1 MTALVA
7 AGFQDGTTGTRAHAR
22 TKTVCFRPF
31 SLIRLVR
38 TLHKILFSN
47 IALRGTP
54 WGSLA
59 RYWEQS
65 YLTRRWPPAGP
76 FKWVYGDSPAD
87 TTRASLSEQPVD
99 NVKFYLWRK
108 LVQGGEEIWTA
119 LRDSLRGNASE
130 AVWAAGLNT
139 LRLVDYHDN
148 QIVIGAPNQIQLLR
162 VQQRYLPFITEQA
175 QLLVGH
181 EVHVSLTVSDSDD
194 NNTSLTASAEEPEA
208 ATPVATF
215 APSVDRP
222 ARLDPRMTFDSFVPG
237 SSNRLAFAAAQSV
250 AETPGRAYNPLMI
263 YGNSGLGKTHLLHAI
278 GNYVQENYP
287 GRKVLYVSTETFLND
302 FIRAIQ
308 TRTQLALHERYREN
322 DVLLI
327 DDIQFMETRGETFH
341 EEIFHTYNALHGEG
355 KQIVL
360 TSDRSPRDLAGLQER
375 FRSRLLQ
382 GLVTEID
389 QPDLET
395 RIAIL
400 RSKSEREG
408 IALPNDVAEWIAH
421 RVRDNIREL
430 EGSITML
437 RAFANLRQEPIS
449 LELAK
454 AHLTNL
460 GQEQVVLKPETI
472 LSVVADFY
480 GLSVEDV
487 RGSKRLRPLVHAR
500 HIAMYLI
507 RDMLNN
513 YSYPMIA
520 RIFDGRNHTTV
531 ISGVEKIKEQITVN
545 PEVLAQVNQ
554 LKRRLQGENRD

>member
-1 MTALVA
+1 
-7 AGFQDGTTGTRAHAR
+7 
-22 TKTVCFRPF
+22 
-31 SLIRLVR
+31 
-38 TLHKILFSN
+38 
-47 IALRGTP
+47 
-54 WGSLA
+54 
-59 RYWEQS
+59 
-65 YLTRRWPPAGP
+65 
-76 FKWVYGDSPAD
+76 
-87 TTRASLSEQPVD
+87 VD
-99 NVKFYLWRK
+99 NVGSGLWRK
-108 LVQGGEEIWTA
+108 IVQSGEEIWTA
-119 LRDSLRGNASE
+119 LRDSLRGNASD

-148 QIVIGAPNQIQLLR
+148 QLVIGAPNQIQLLR
-162 VQQRYLPFITEQA
+162 IQQRFLPFITEQA
-175 QLLVGH
+175 QQLVGSD
-181 EVHVSLTVSDSDD
+181 VTVSLTVSE
-194 NNTSLTASAEEPEA
+194 SANEVGSPVDEPNVSI
-208 ATPVATF
+208 PVATF

-308 TRTQLALHERYREN
+308 TRTQLALHDRYREN

-400 RSKSEREG
+400 RSKAEREG
-408 IALPNDVAEWIAH
+408 IELPGDVAEWIAQ

-454 AHLTNL
+454 NHLTNL
-460 GQEQVVLKPETI
+460 GQEQIILKPETI
-472 LSVVADFY
+472 LAVVSDFY

-500 HIAMYLI
+500 HVAMYLI
-507 RDMLNN
+507 RDLLDN

-531 ISGVEKIKEQITVN
+531 ISGVEKIKDQLAVN
-545 PEVLAQVNQ
+545 SELLAQINQ
-554 LKRRLQGENRD
+554 LKRRLQGDGRE

>member
-1 MTALVA
+1 M
-7 AGFQDGTTGTRAHAR
+7 
-22 TKTVCFRPF
+22 
-31 SLIRLVR
+31 
-38 TLHKILFSN
+38 
-47 IALRGTP
+47 
-54 WGSLA
+54 
-59 RYWEQS
+59 
-65 YLTRRWPPAGP
+65 
-76 FKWVYGDSPAD
+76 YGDFPRCETAD
-87 TTRASLSEQPVD
+87 FGAKAPVDNLEVDLWRDTVQSGEDVWSALRASLRS
-99 NVKFYLWRK
+99 
-108 LVQGGEEIWTA
+108 
-119 LRDSLRGNASE
+119 NASE

-139 LRLVDYHDN
+139 LRLVDYRDDE
-148 QIVIGAPNQIQLLR
+148 IVIGAPNQIQLLR

-175 QLLVGH
+175 TQLVGH
-181 EVHVSLTVSDSDD
+181 DVVVSLMVSND
-194 NNTSLTASAEEPEA
+194 NNTPVGEEPLEMV
-208 ATPVATF
+208 PPSVVF
-215 APSVDRP
+215 SPSVDRP

-360 TSDRSPRDLAGLQER
+360 TSDRSPRDLAGLQDR

-430 EGSITML
+430 EGSVTML

-454 AHLTNL
+454 THLTNL
-460 GQEQVVLKPETI
+460 GQEQIILRPETV

-500 HIAMYLI
+500 HVAMYLI
-507 RDMLNN
+507 RDLLNN

-531 ISGVEKIKEQITVN
+531 ISGVEKIRDQLASN
-545 PEVLAQVNQ
+545 PDLLAQINQ
-554 LKRRLQGENRD
+554 LKRRLQGES